1 MNAPVDHGAEL
12 TPGTDAEQEALF
24 KPLTPEEAQAWRAQN
39 PLMSPWRVVAAQA
52 ALGLACVLLVGLV
65 TQRSHAVW
73 SALYG
78 VAVVVIPGGLMARGV
93 ANAAKRV
100 RSPAA
105 AAASFMLWE
114 LVKIALAVAMLVA
127 AAKSAP
133 NLSWP
138 ALLVTLVVCM
148 KMGWLVL
155 LWRRRP
161 VV

>member
-1 MNAPVDHGAEL
+1 MNGPVDHGTEL
-12 TPGTDAEQEALF
+12 TPDTDAEQEAPF

-52 ALGLACVLLVGLV
+52 AMGLACTLVVGLL
-65 TQRSHAVW
+65 TQRGNAVW

-78 VAVVVIPGGLMARGV
+78 AAVVVVPGGLMARGL
-93 ANAAKRV
+93 AKGAV
-100 RSPAA
+100 DPAA

-114 LVKIALAVAMLVA
+114 LVKIALAVVMLVA
-127 AAKSAP
+127 AAKFAP
-133 NLSWP
+133 DLSWP
-138 ALLVTLVVCM
+138 ALLATLVVCT